1 MSVML
6 IPINQ
11 VEAEDA
17 SGLNLS
23 NHTWAKLTADVPN
36 VKPWNGTH
44 DPIRYTPDEL
54 RAIGAKNP
62 DWAEHLER
70 LAAEGGAEL
79 G

>member
-1 MSVML
+1 MRVML
-6 IPINQ
+6 TPINK

-17 SGLNLS
+17 EGLHLS
-23 NHTWAKLTADVPN
+23 NGTWAKLTADVPS
-36 VKPWNGTH
+36 VKPWNGNH
-44 DPIRYTPDEL
+44 DPIRYTPEEL

-62 DWAEHLER
+62 EWAKHLEW